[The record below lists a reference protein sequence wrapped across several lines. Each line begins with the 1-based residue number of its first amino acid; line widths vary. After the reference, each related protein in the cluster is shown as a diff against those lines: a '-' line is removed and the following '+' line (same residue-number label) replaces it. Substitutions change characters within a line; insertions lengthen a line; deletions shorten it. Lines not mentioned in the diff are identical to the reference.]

1 MPHTPGEMRQN
12 YDRAILLESAA
23 LPDPVAQFANWFD
36 EARAAGLLEPN
47 AMTLATVDDR
57 GRPAARTVLLKGFD
71 GRGFTFYTNTMSRK
85 GRELATNP
93 ACALMFWWDLL
104 HRQVR
109 IEGRAQPV
117 EAQEADAY
125 FASRPYGSRIGA
137 WASPQSTVIAS
148 REVLEAAEREAM
160 ARFPAE
166 VPRPAHWGGYRVV
179 PDSIEFWQGRPGRLH
194 DRLRYVRDESGW
206 RIERLAP

>member
-1 MPHTPGEMRQN
+1 MPQTPGEMRQN
-12 YDRAILLESAA
+12 YDRAILLESEA
-23 LPDPVAQFANWFD
+23 LPDPMAQFAAWFD
-36 EARAAGLLEPN
+36 EARAAGLIEPN

-71 GRGFTFYTNTMSRK
+71 ARGFTFYTNTMSRK
-85 GRELATNP
+85 GRELAANP

-109 IEGRAQPV
+109 IEGRAESV
-117 EAQEADAY
+117 EAQEADVY

-137 WASPQSTVIAS
+137 WASPQSTVIPG
-148 REVLEAAEREAM
+148 REVLEAAERETV

-179 PDSIEFWQGRPGRLH
+179 PDSIEFWQGRPSRLH
-194 DRLRYVRDESGW
+194 DRLRYVRDEAAW